1 MTDDPRVEFCRR
13 EHSRLVGALS
23 LYCGDT
29 YLAEEIAQ
37 EALARACRS
46 WGRIQDYDSPGAWTH
61 RVALNLASSHFRR
74 RAYERRARERLAART
89 PAAHH
94 DPDTAV
100 NVAVREAVAALPPR
114 QRAALVLRYFSDLPV
129 AEVAKHMGCAEGT
142 VRALT
147 SQAVAALR
155 GRLAVEVTEEPVD
168 VA

>member
-1 MTDDPRVEFCRR
+1 MTEDPRVEFCRR
-13 EHSRLVGALS
+13 EHARLVGTLT
-23 LYCGDT
+23 LYTGDA

-37 EALARACRS
+37 EALARACRN
-46 WGRIQDYDSPGAWTH
+46 WERIKDYDSPGGWTH
-61 RVALNLASSHFRR
+61 RVALNLAGSHFRR

-89 PAAHH
+89 PVAHH

-100 NVAVREAVAALPPR
+100 NVAVRDAVAALPPR
-114 QRAALVLRYFSDLPV
+114 QRTALVLRYFSDLSV
-129 AEVAKHMGCAEGT
+129 AEVAAHMGCAEGT

-155 GRLAVEVTEEPVD
+155 GRLAVEITEEPVD